1 MPNVGKARIDIV
13 YQKINITIDMSDVSS
28 NSALSSPASANSTL
42 PSSVPS
48 PDLTALKLDGYVV
61 TEQAKAEAAELKARA
76 NKAFTSVWSLSTVQ
90 PV

>member
-1 MPNVGKARIDIV
+1 VGKARLDIV

-28 NSALSSPASANSTL
+28 ALSSPASTNSTL

-48 PDLTALKLDGYVV
+48 PDLKALKLDGCVV

-76 NKAFTSVWSLSTVQ
+76 NKAFASAWPLSTVHNE
-90 PV
+90 PI

>member
-13 YQKINITIDMSDVSS
+13 YQKINITIDMSDVS
-28 NSALSSPASANSTL
+28 SALSSPASANSTL